1 MDKIVIQG
9 GQKLKGKVEVSGS
22 KNAALP
28 LMAATILCHGV
39 STLTHIPDLADI
51 RTMAKLLRGFGME
64 IKEGKG
70 HVKIGSDK
78 IKEAVAPYDLVRTM
92 RASVLVLGPLLA
104 RTGFARVS
112 LPGGCAI
119 GARPINRHLKALEQM
134 GAEIKLEGG
143 YVEARCSRLKGAKIR
158 FEDITVT
165 GTENILMA
173 ATLAEGQTV
182 LENAAREPEVTD
194 LINPPIAMG
203 APIEGV
209 GTDTLTI
216 DGVDELH

>member
-9 GQKLKGKVEVSGS
+9 GERLKGKVEVSGS

-28 LMAATILCHGV
+28 LMASTILCKGK
-39 STLTHIPDLADI
+39 TELTRVPDLADI
-51 RTMAKLLRGFGME
+51 RTMSKLLRGLGIE
-64 IKEGKG
+64 VKEGS
-70 HVKIGSDK
+70 HSLKIWSDQ
-78 IKEAVAPYDLVRTM
+78 IAEAVAPYDLVRTM

-143 YVEARCSRLKGAKIR
+143 YVEAKCTK
-158 FEDITVT
+158 
-165 GTENILMA
+165 
-173 ATLAEGQTV
+173 
-182 LENAAREPEVTD
+182 
-194 LINPPIAMG
+194 
-203 APIEGV
+203 
-209 GTDTLTI
+209 
-216 DGVDELH
+216 